1 MPIQFNP
8 TTVAIGSP
16 IGGNPTA
23 SGILW
28 NNAGVLASGPL
39 TTDASGNIVVPTTK
53 SITMSGNNAQIDF
66 GGGSNAGLKWSNAGA
81 IYMNSNNVVAFR
93 NVVNNADIS
102 ITASSGV
109 FSGGVTAGGATIGSN
124 ALAVT
129 GTIQGSSTIT
139 GGANIIAGVGGT
151 FTTASGN
158 VVLQPG
164 ASGNLYLA
172 DNSGTALLAFGIAT
186 NNINLPSNI
195 LFGMTSG
202 AASASLDTILR
213 RNAAANWQLGAA
225 AVDTA
230 PVAQTLSVQNTLA
243 GGTSNVAGANFTIA
257 GSQGKGTGVGGS
269 VILAAAPAGSTGTA
283 VNPLLSVAAVN
294 PTGFSVL
301 GGSRIGFTT
310 SGSDPTGTVNAGFS
324 NPSNLL
330 ISVDSG
336 ANGNFG
342 GSMKMTNITLLGTLT
357 VPGVAVAAI
366 TSTGTFTSGAGA
378 SLGTLT
384 NAPAA
389 GNPTSWIKIV
399 DNGVTRY
406 IPAW

>member
-1 MPIQFNP
+1 MISFPGATLGANTFTGAQAAP
-8 TTVAIGSP
+8 S
-16 IGGNPTA
+16 
-23 SGILW
+23 
-28 NNAGVLASGPL
+28 LAL
-39 TTDASGNIVVPTTK
+39 
-53 SITMSGNNAQIDF
+53 
-66 GGGSNAGLKWSNAGA
+66 
-81 IYMNSNNVVAFR
+81 
-93 NVVNNADIS
+93 
-102 ITASSGV
+102 
-109 FSGGVTAGGATIGSN
+109 GGAAIGSN

-129 GTIQGSSTIT
+129 GTGAFSAQVAVNGATATGKAFAFAGTTGFIDTNGNIAVPNNTGYYGTTT
-139 GGANIIAGVGGT
+139 GGTPNVMLIFDSSNIAKFGDFSGSYATRIGGT
-151 FTTASGN
+151 TLNLITNGTT
-158 VVLQPG
+158 
-164 ASGNLYLA
+164 
-172 DNSGTALLAFGIAT
+172 T
-186 NNINLPSNI
+186 
-195 LFGMTSG
+195 
-202 AASASLDTILR
+202 
-213 RNAAANWQLGAA
+213 LGAA

-301 GGSRIGFTT
+301 GGLRIGFTT
-310 SGSDPTGTVNAGFS
+310 SGSDPTGAVNAGFS

-330 ISVDSG
+330 IGVDSG
-336 ANGNFG
+336 TNGNFA

-389 GNPTSWIKIV
+389 GNPTSWIKIS